1 MALTSIPVK
10 KQSVSFSLL
19 ELAYEILGKVE
30 DLAACIRRELQ
41 KGQQQALLPVR
52 EGKFLSQLP
61 DELRLLVDEHIPGSM
76 TQVFFIYMK
85 LADQLRNDTLRDGA
99 CFFFVLAD
107 GSLA

>member
-30 DLAACIRRELQ
+30 DLAACIRREFQ

-52 EGKFLSQLP
+52 EGKFLSQLL
-61 DELRLLVDEHIPGSM
+61 DELWGMEKEVDERTVDVH
-76 TQVFFIYMK
+76 VK
-85 LADQLRNDTLRDGA
+85 RLRERFNAQNDFDIVTVRGLGYKA
-99 CFFFVLAD
+99 IKK
-107 GSLA
+107 